1 MTIAEL
7 IERVRRYEPAADAQR
22 LTRVYELAVAAH
34 QGQRRA
40 SGESYVEHP
49 LAVAGILADL
59 EVDHQTIAAALLHDV
74 VEDTSVTS
82 EQVTAQFGDEVARLV
97 DGVTKL
103 TRIPYQSKE
112 DAQVENLRKMFL
124 AMAKD
129 IRVIIIKLAD
139 RLHNM
144 RTLASLPP
152 PKQQAIAR
160 ETLDIYAPIAH
171 RLGIWKIKWEIEDEC
186 LRYLDPS
193 SYHDIVERVAKT
205 RREREAD
212 VEKAIARLRD
222 EFKELKINAEIQGR
236 PKHFYSIYSKIS
248 KGRDFS
254 TIYDLTAIRII
265 VDTVKDCY
273 AALGAVHAMWTPLPG
288 RFKDYIAMPKPN
300 MYQSL
305 HTTVVGP
312 SGDPLEIQIRT
323 WEMHRT
329 SEYGIAAHWRYKE
342 GGKADQYEN
351 KLSWLRALL
360 EWQKDM
366 RDSRVFMEN
375 LKLDLFDSQVFVFSP
390 RGDVY
395 SVPAGGT
402 PLDFAYQVHTDVG
415 NHCVGAKIN
424 GRIVPLDY
432 AMQNGDICEILV
444 NKSSGRPSLDWLS
457 IVKTSSA
464 KHKIKQW
471 FRKERREENV
481 LAGQEALEQELARAG
496 VRTDVAR
503 GALLER
509 IASRLNYATP
519 TDLYAAIG
527 FGDASAQAVANRV
540 RDEVKHDNVV
550 DLTKIGRK
558 PALRKSPRRTSGVR
572 IAGVDDVLV
581 RLSKCCSPVP
591 GRSDHRVRHD
601 RPRRERPSR
610 RLPQRGLHERDPR
623 ADSPG
628 AVGRRRRPYALRRHR
643 SRGRRPF
650 AAAPRH
656 HGGLCRAQDAGQLG
670 ERAGAQ
676 RRRSGRELDGADS
689 RPRSSAQAAHQDR
702 NAQER
707 PPRLSRYEAR
717 AHGALGGVSNAHFVV
732 PAIAAFAAGAMNSVA
747 GGGSF
752 LSFPALLFAGVPA
765 DFGQRNEQC
774 GDVGRHHRER
784 ARLPRRSHRASGAFA
799 AGGLRERRRF
809 ADRRVRCFS
818 SRRRHSSNA

>member
-1 MTIAEL
+1 MTISEL
-7 IERVRRYEPAADAQR
+7 IERVRSYDSSADGEQLLRAYEKAG
-22 LTRVYELAVAAH
+22 AAH
-34 QGQRRA
+34 DGQHRA
-40 SGESYVEHP
+40 SGESYIEHP
-49 LAVAGILADL
+49 LAVAGILVGL
-59 EVDHQTIAAALLHDV
+59 EMDHQTIAAALLHDV

-82 EQVTAQFGDEVARLV
+82 EQVTAQFGEEVARLV

-144 RTLASLPP
+144 RTLASLPAA
-152 PKQQAIAR
+152 KQQAIAR

-186 LRYLDPS
+186 LRYLDPDS
-193 SYHDIVERVAKT
+193 FHDIVERVAKT

-212 VEKAIARLRD
+212 VEQAIARLRD
-222 EFKELKINAEIQGR
+222 EFKELKVNAEIQGR
-236 PKHFYSIYSKIS
+236 PKHFYSIYSKIN

-265 VDTVKDCY
+265 VDSVKDCY

-329 SEYGIAAHWRYKE
+329 GEYGIAAHWRYKE
-342 GGKADQYEN
+342 GGKADQFEN

-395 SVPAGGT
+395 SIVAGGT

-415 NHCVGAKIN
+415 NHCVGAKVN

-432 AMQNGDICEILV
+432 QMQNGDICEILV

-457 IVKTSSA
+457 TVKTSSA

-481 LAGQEALEQELARAG
+481 LAGQEALEQELVRAG
-496 VRTDVAR
+496 VRTDAAR
-503 GALLER
+503 GELIER
-509 IASRLNYATP
+509 IAARLNYATP

-558 PALRKSPRRTSGVR
+558 PVARKGVRRSSGVR

-591 GRSDHRVRHD
+591 GDPIIGYVTIGRGVSVHRADCPNVGYMSATPERIMQAQWVTGTDLTHLVDVEVEADDRTQLLQDIMAVFAELKTQVSSVNARVRKDGVAVASLTIQIRDLDHLHRIITKLQTLKD
-601 RPRRERPSR
+601 VRRVYR
-610 RLPQRGLHERDPR
+610 
-623 ADSPG
+623 
-628 AVGRRRRPYALRRHR
+628 VTK
-643 SRGRRPF
+643 
-650 AAAPRH
+650 
-656 HGGLCRAQDAGQLG
+656 
-670 ERAGAQ
+670 
-676 RRRSGRELDGADS
+676 
-689 RPRSSAQAAHQDR
+689 
-702 NAQER
+702 
-707 PPRLSRYEAR
+707 
-717 AHGALGGVSNAHFVV
+717 
-732 PAIAAFAAGAMNSVA
+732 
-747 GGGSF
+747 
-752 LSFPALLFAGVPA
+752 
-765 DFGQRNEQC
+765 
-774 GDVGRHHRER
+774 RER
-784 ARLPRRSHRASGAFA
+784 AAL
-799 AGGLRERRRF
+799 
-809 ADRRVRCFS
+809 
-818 SRRRHSSNA
+818 

>member
-1 MTIAEL
+1 MTISEL
-7 IERVRRYEPAADAQR
+7 IERVSSYDPSTDEEW
-22 LTRVYELAVAAH
+22 LMRVYELATAAH

-40 SGESYVEHP
+40 SGESFIEHP

-59 EVDHQTIAAALLHDV
+59 EMDHQTIAAALLHDV
-74 VEDTSVTS
+74 VEDTSMTS
-82 EQVTAQFGDEVARLV
+82 EQVTAQFGEEVARLV
-97 DGVTKL
+97 EGVTKL

-144 RTLASLPP
+144 RTLASLPAA
-152 PKQQAIAR
+152 KQQAIAR

-186 LRYLDPS
+186 LRYLDPGS
-193 SYHDIVERVAKT
+193 FLDIVERVAKT

-329 SEYGIAAHWRYKE
+329 GEYGIAAHWRYKE
-342 GGKADQYEN
+342 GGKADQFEN

-395 SVPAGGT
+395 SIVAGGT

-415 NHCVGAKIN
+415 NHCVGAKVN

-432 AMQNGDICEILV
+432 QMQNGDICEILV

-457 IVKTSSA
+457 TVKTSSA

-496 VRTDVAR
+496 LRTDVAR
-503 GALLER
+503 GELIEK
-509 IASRLNYATP
+509 IAGRLNYASP
-519 TDLYAAIG
+519 TDLFAAIG

-558 PALRKSPRRTSGVR
+558 PAPRKGVGHSSGVR

-591 GRSDHRVRHD
+591 GDPIIGYVTIGRGVSVHRADCPNVGFMNATPERIMQAQWITDTGLTHQVDIEIEADDRSQLLQDIMGVFSELKTQVSSVNARVRKDGVAVTSLTVQIRDLDHLHKLLTKLETLKKV
-601 RPRRERPSR
+601 RRVYR
-610 RLPQRGLHERDPR
+610 
-623 ADSPG
+623 
-628 AVGRRRRPYALRRHR
+628 VTK
-643 SRGRRPF
+643 
-650 AAAPRH
+650 
-656 HGGLCRAQDAGQLG
+656 
-670 ERAGAQ
+670 
-676 RRRSGRELDGADS
+676 
-689 RPRSSAQAAHQDR
+689 
-702 NAQER
+702 
-707 PPRLSRYEAR
+707 
-717 AHGALGGVSNAHFVV
+717 
-732 PAIAAFAAGAMNSVA
+732 
-747 GGGSF
+747 
-752 LSFPALLFAGVPA
+752 
-765 DFGQRNEQC
+765 
-774 GDVGRHHRER
+774 RER
-784 ARLPRRSHRASGAFA
+784 AAL
-799 AGGLRERRRF
+799 
-809 ADRRVRCFS
+809 
-818 SRRRHSSNA
+818 

>member
-1 MTIAEL
+1 MTISEL
-7 IERVRRYEPAADAQR
+7 IERVRSYDPSVDGDLLMRVYAMADA
-22 LTRVYELAVAAH
+22 AH
-34 QGQRRA
+34 EGQRRA
-40 SGESYVEHP
+40 SGESYIEHP
-49 LAVAGILADL
+49 LAVAGILAEL
-59 EVDHQTIAAALLHDV
+59 EMDHQTIAAALLHDV
-74 VEDTSVTS
+74 VEDTSITG
-82 EQVTAQFGDEVARLV
+82 EQVTAQFGEEVARLV
-97 DGVTKL
+97 NGVTKL

-124 AMAKD
+124 AMTKD

-144 RTLASLPP
+144 RTLASLPQA
-152 PKQQAIAR
+152 KQQAIAR

-186 LRYLDPS
+186 LRYLEPAS
-193 SYHDIVERVAKT
+193 FHDIVERVAKT

-222 EFKELKINAEIQGR
+222 EFKEMKVNAEIHGR
-236 PKHFYSIYSKIS
+236 PKHFYSIYSKIR

-265 VDTVKDCY
+265 VDSVKDCY

-312 SGDPLEIQIRT
+312 SGEPLEIQIRT

-329 SEYGIAAHWRYKE
+329 GEYGIAAHWRYKE
-342 GGKADQYEN
+342 GGKADQFEN
-351 KLSWLRALL
+351 KLSWLRAML

-375 LKLDLFDSQVFVFSP
+375 LKLDLFDSQVFAFSP

-395 SVPAGGT
+395 SIVAGGT

-415 NHCVGAKIN
+415 NHCVGAKVN

-432 AMQNGDICEILV
+432 QMNNGDICEILV

-481 LAGQEALEQELARAG
+481 LAGQEALEGELARAG
-496 VRTDVAR
+496 LRTDLAR
-503 GALLER
+503 GELIER
-509 IASRLNYATP
+509 IASRLNFATP
-519 TDLYAAIG
+519 ADLYAAIG
-527 FGDASAQAVANRV
+527 FGDASAQSVANRV

-550 DLTKIGRK
+550 DFTKIGRK
-558 PALRKSPRRTSGVR
+558 PPPRKTRDSSGVR
-572 IAGVDDVLV
+572 VAGVDDVLV

-591 GRSDHRVRHD
+591 GDPIIGYVTIGRGVSVHRADCPNVGYMNATPERIMQSQWITDTGLTHLVDIEVEAEDRVQLLQDIMAVFAELKTQVSSVNARVRK
-601 RPRRERPSR
+601 
-610 RLPQRGLHERDPR
+610 
-623 ADSPG
+623 
-628 AVGRRRRPYALRRHR
+628 
-643 SRGRRPF
+643 
-650 AAAPRH
+650 
-656 HGGLCRAQDAGQLG
+656 
-670 ERAGAQ
+670 
-676 RRRSGRELDGADS
+676 DG
-689 RPRSSAQAAHQDR
+689 
-702 NAQER
+702 
-707 PPRLSRYEAR
+707 
-717 AHGALGGVSNAHFVV
+717 GALASLTVQIRDLDHLHKLITKIQTLKNVRRV
-732 PAIAAFAAGAMNSVA
+732 YRVTK
-747 GGGSF
+747 
-752 LSFPALLFAGVPA
+752 
-765 DFGQRNEQC
+765 
-774 GDVGRHHRER
+774 RER
-784 ARLPRRSHRASGAFA
+784 AAL
-799 AGGLRERRRF
+799 
-809 ADRRVRCFS
+809 
-818 SRRRHSSNA
+818 

>member
-1 MTIAEL
+1 MI
-7 IERVRRYEPAADAQR
+7 
-22 LTRVYELAVAAH
+22 
-34 QGQRRA
+34 RRA
-40 SGESYVEHP
+40 YDYSARMHAEQKRKSGEPYVVHP
-49 LAVAGILADL
+49 LSVALIITQFKLDQPSVITG
-59 EVDHQTIAAALLHDV
+59 LLHDV
-74 VEDTSVTS
+74 VEDTGASLEEVRS
-82 EQVTAQFGDEVARLV
+82 LFGGEVAQLV
-97 DGVTKL
+97 DGLTKV
-103 TRIPYQSKE
+103 SKITFLSRE
-112 DAQVENLRKMFL
+112 EKQAENFRKMII
-124 AMAKD
+124 AMALD
-129 IRVIIIKLAD
+129 IRVVLIKLAD

-144 RTLASLPP
+144 RTLASLTPA
-152 PKQQAIAR
+152 KQQAIAR

-186 LRYLDPS
+186 LRYLDPNG
-193 SYHDIVERVAKT
+193 YHDIVERVAKT

-212 VEKAIARLRD
+212 VEKAIDRLRD
-222 EFKELKINAEIQGR
+222 EFKSLKVNAEIQGR

-248 KGRDFS
+248 SGREFS

-265 VDTVKDCY
+265 VDSVKDCY

-312 SGDPLEIQIRT
+312 TGDPLEIQIRT

-342 GGKADQYEN
+342 GGKADQFEN

-366 RDSRVFMEN
+366 RDSRLFMES
-375 LKLDLFDSQVFVFSP
+375 LKLDLFDSQVFAFSP

-395 SVPAGGT
+395 SIPAGGT

-432 AMQNGDICEILV
+432 QIQNGDICEILV
-444 NKSSGRPSLDWLS
+444 NKSSGRPSLDWLA
-457 IVKTSSA
+457 IVKTSGA

-496 VRTDVAR
+496 LRTDVAR
-503 GALLER
+503 GELLER

-540 RDEVKHDNVV
+540 RDELKHDNVV

-558 PALRKSPRRTSGVR
+558 TPSRKSLRRASGVR

-591 GRSDHRVRHD
+591 GDPIIGYVTIGRGVSVHRADCPNVAFMNATPERILQAQWLGGGDLTHGVDIEVEADDRSQLLQDIMAVFSELRTQVSSVNARVRKDGVAVASLTVQIRDLDHLHKLLTKLETLKNI
-601 RPRRERPSR
+601 RRVYRVTKRERT
-610 RLPQRGLHERDPR
+610 
-623 ADSPG
+623 
-628 AVGRRRRPYALRRHR
+628 AL
-643 SRGRRPF
+643 
-650 AAAPRH
+650 
-656 HGGLCRAQDAGQLG
+656 
-670 ERAGAQ
+670 
-676 RRRSGRELDGADS
+676 
-689 RPRSSAQAAHQDR
+689 
-702 NAQER
+702 
-707 PPRLSRYEAR
+707 
-717 AHGALGGVSNAHFVV
+717 
-732 PAIAAFAAGAMNSVA
+732 
-747 GGGSF
+747 
-752 LSFPALLFAGVPA
+752 
-765 DFGQRNEQC
+765 
-774 GDVGRHHRER
+774 
-784 ARLPRRSHRASGAFA
+784 
-799 AGGLRERRRF
+799 
-809 ADRRVRCFS
+809 
-818 SRRRHSSNA
+818 

>member
-1 MTIAEL
+1 MTISEL
-7 IERVRRYEPAADAQR
+7 IERVRRYDPALDAGW
-22 LTRVYELAVAAH
+22 LTRAYELADAAH
-34 QGQRRA
+34 EGQRRA
-40 SGESYVEHP
+40 SGESYIEHP
-49 LAVAGILADL
+49 LAVAGILAEL
-59 EVDHQTIAAALLHDV
+59 EMDHKTIAAALLHDV
-74 VEDTSVTS
+74 VEDTSITS
-82 EQVTAQFGDEVARLV
+82 EQVTEQFGEEVARLV
-97 DGVTKL
+97 EGVTKL

-152 PKQQAIAR
+152 AKQQAIAR

-186 LRYLDPS
+186 LRYLDPAS
-193 SYHDIVERVAKT
+193 FHDIVERVAKT

-212 VEKAIARLRD
+212 VEMGIARLRD

-236 PKHFYSIYSKIS
+236 PKHFYSIYSKIRS
-248 KGRDFS
+248 GRDFS

-265 VDTVKDCY
+265 VDSVKDCY

-329 SEYGIAAHWRYKE
+329 GEYGIAAHWRYKE
-342 GGKADQYEN
+342 GGKADQFEN

-395 SVPAGGT
+395 SIPAGGT

-415 NHCVGAKIN
+415 NHCVGAKTN

-432 AMQNGDICEILV
+432 QMQNGDICEILV

-496 VRTDVAR
+496 LRTDVAR
-503 GALLER
+503 GELLER
-509 IASRLNYATP
+509 IAARLNYATP
-519 TDLYAAIG
+519 TDLFAAIG

-558 PALRKSPRRTSGVR
+558 PALRKSIRRSTGVR

-591 GRSDHRVRHD
+591 GDPIIGYVTIGRGVSVHRADCPNVAFMNATPERILQSQWIASEGLTHGVDIEVEAEDRSQLLQDIMGVFAELKTQVSSVNARVRKDGVAVTSLTVQIRDLDHLHKLLTKLETLKNV
-601 RPRRERPSR
+601 RRVYRVTKRERT
-610 RLPQRGLHERDPR
+610 
-623 ADSPG
+623 
-628 AVGRRRRPYALRRHR
+628 AL
-643 SRGRRPF
+643 
-650 AAAPRH
+650 
-656 HGGLCRAQDAGQLG
+656 
-670 ERAGAQ
+670 
-676 RRRSGRELDGADS
+676 
-689 RPRSSAQAAHQDR
+689 
-702 NAQER
+702 
-707 PPRLSRYEAR
+707 
-717 AHGALGGVSNAHFVV
+717 
-732 PAIAAFAAGAMNSVA
+732 
-747 GGGSF
+747 
-752 LSFPALLFAGVPA
+752 
-765 DFGQRNEQC
+765 
-774 GDVGRHHRER
+774 
-784 ARLPRRSHRASGAFA
+784 
-799 AGGLRERRRF
+799 
-809 ADRRVRCFS
+809 
-818 SRRRHSSNA
+818 

>member
-1 MTIAEL
+1 MTIEEL
-7 IERVRRYEPAADAQR
+7 IERVRRYEPSADAEWLR
-22 LTRVYELAVAAH
+22 RVYEVAGAAH

-40 SGESYVEHP
+40 SGESYIEHP
-49 LAVAGILADL
+49 RAVAGILAEL

-82 EQVTAQFGDEVARLV
+82 EQVTEQFGDEVARLV

-152 PKQQAIAR
+152 LKQQAIAR

-186 LRYLDPS
+186 LRYLDPGS
-193 SYHDIVERVAKT
+193 FHDIVERVAKT

-222 EFKELKINAEIQGR
+222 EFKAMKINAEIHGR
-236 PKHFYSIYSKIS
+236 PKHFYSIYTKIKS
-248 KGRDFS
+248 GRDFS

-265 VDTVKDCY
+265 VDSVKDCY

-342 GGKADQYEN
+342 GGKADQFEN

-395 SVPAGGT
+395 SIPAAGT

-415 NHCVGAKIN
+415 NHCVGAKVN

-457 IVKTSSA
+457 LVKTSSA

-496 VRTDVAR
+496 LRTDVAR

-509 IASRLNYATP
+509 IAVRLNYTTP

-527 FGDASAQAVANRV
+527 FGDASAQAVANRI

-558 PALRKSPRRTSGVR
+558 PSPRRALRASSGVR

-591 GRSDHRVRHD
+591 GDPIIGYVTIGRGVSVHRADCPNVGYMNATPERILQAQWIGDAGLTHCVDIEVEAEDRSQLLQDIMAVFAELKTQVSSVNARVRKDGYAVASLTVQIRDLDHLHKLLTKLETLKNV
-601 RPRRERPSR
+601 RRVYRVTKRERT
-610 RLPQRGLHERDPR
+610 
-623 ADSPG
+623 
-628 AVGRRRRPYALRRHR
+628 AL
-643 SRGRRPF
+643 
-650 AAAPRH
+650 
-656 HGGLCRAQDAGQLG
+656 
-670 ERAGAQ
+670 
-676 RRRSGRELDGADS
+676 
-689 RPRSSAQAAHQDR
+689 
-702 NAQER
+702 
-707 PPRLSRYEAR
+707 
-717 AHGALGGVSNAHFVV
+717 
-732 PAIAAFAAGAMNSVA
+732 
-747 GGGSF
+747 
-752 LSFPALLFAGVPA
+752 
-765 DFGQRNEQC
+765 
-774 GDVGRHHRER
+774 
-784 ARLPRRSHRASGAFA
+784 
-799 AGGLRERRRF
+799 
-809 ADRRVRCFS
+809 
-818 SRRRHSSNA
+818 